1 MALEAPRSRV
11 PSISACGLNHVTMHA
26 VVKTFAMGIST
37 SVESSNFVLERIME
51 NPIYITTSEPIP
63 MTVSSSHLDVLM
75 MAPAPKK
82 HATDSVISKNII
94 INAVMYA
101 KKCRNKVVGLTG
113 YSGGKLKELSDYS
126 LHVPIDNMQIA
137 EDVHIIFNHLMM
149 YILAYGE
156 C

>member
-101 KKCRNKVVGLTG
+101 LFLLCVSEVF
-113 YSGGKLKELSDYS
+113 
-126 LHVPIDNMQIA
+126 IA
-137 EDVHIIFNHLMM
+137 NQF
-149 YILAYGE
+149 
-156 C
+156 